1 MLIITMAAN
10 RERFEQAL
18 ACLGCDQIAPAN
30 DCHFIA
36 SNSAGE
42 TTITTLNDYSGWTEP
57 AFALLSRLATLHPR
71 DLAAAEPGTHS
82 RKHDLPGSELR
93 DGTTD

>member
-10 RERFEQAL
+10 EERFEQGL
-18 ACLGCDQIAPAN
+18 ACLGCDQIAPVN
-30 DCHFIA
+30 DCHFIT
-36 SNSAGE
+36 SSSAGE
-42 TTITTLNDYSGWTEP
+42 TTITTLNDYSRWTEL

-71 DLAAAEPGTHS
+71 DLAETEPGTLL
-82 RKHDLPGSELR
+82 RKHDLPESVLR